1 MGGRAVPG
9 PVLIDGLAGVLLDVD
24 GTLLSET
31 GAIPGAGAV
40 VARLRDRGFPFRI
53 LTNVTRR
60 SRRGVAARLAAHGVE
75 VQVEEVLTSV
85 CAAADWMRRRGI
97 GRVAPF
103 LPPEAVED
111 LDGFELVGGTAGGA
125 GGPSARPDAVLIG
138 DLGDAWSH
146 ALLNEA
152 FRYVMDGA
160 QLVVPQLG
168 RYWLGPTGLEIDAGA
183 YTAALEYAT
192 GVQATVCG
200 KPNPEFFSAAVT
212 SLLGPTDGST
222 GEGRDARLPVAMVGD
237 DLWADV
243 QGAQRAGLQGWLVRT
258 GKYRA
263 DALAS
268 SGVRPDRVL
277 DSVADLC

>member
-1 MGGRAVPG
+1 M
-9 PVLIDGLAGVLLDVD
+9 IDGLAGVLLDVD

-31 GAIPGAGAV
+31 GAIPGSGAV
-40 VARLRDRGFPFRI
+40 VARLRNRGFPFRI

-60 SRRGVAARLAAHGVE
+60 SRRGVVARLAAHGVE
-75 VQVEEVLTSV
+75 VQVEDVLTSV

-111 LDGFELVGGTAGGA
+111 LDGFELVGGTAGGV
-125 GGPSARPDAVLIG
+125 GGPSVPPDAVLIG

-192 GVQATVCG
+192 GVQASVCG

-212 SLLGPTDGST
+212 SLLGPSDAST
-222 GEGRDARLPVAMVGD
+222 ARGGDARLPVAMVGD

-258 GKYRA
+258 GKFRA